1 MDKEQKE
8 LEIKKLKIEKLK
20 ALEGIIRTVVIAI
33 LTIGAGIGTLIFQ
46 ILVEKEKTHI
56 LLYKYLIVLL
66 STIEIVLIVLLIFL
80 LRKFNEYWRS

>member
-46 ILVEKEKTHI
+46 ILVEKEKTHMK
-56 LLYKYLIVLL
+56 LF
-66 STIEIVLIVLLIFL
+66 S
-80 LRKFNEYWRS
+80 